1 MSGPQMVLVEVFAD
15 RAAGH
20 YGDNLVRLCR
30 AAAHTDHQVI
40 AVCVQGVH
48 PQIRAALEPGQV
60 DWVDRPDGALARS
73 LLAASK
79 LLGPVHAATRR
90 IAPRGNFAPQV
101 RFLAKA
107 LTEAAALRTAAR
119 RGSAPVVVL
128 TASHA
133 LTATTAALGG
143 VSHVRLVHD
152 AGAPEGSAL
161 RGLERLCR
169 GSGRLVTLVCTTE
182 SVRMALLAR
191 HPWLDAVVQPFTVDD
206 PAMYVSTDERA
217 PARHGL
223 GIADREFA
231 VCMVGGWWDYKDL
244 GIVERGLSALDR
256 PVTLV
261 LVGNPMQPERLE
273 PAVKAAGGRIVAL
286 RGSVT
291 ETELRQVY
299 AASDCALVTRVP
311 GFDRE
316 ASTVYDATRYGVP
329 LIVTDHDPTMHD
341 RLVREPTV
349 HLVPAGDG
357 DALARMLQEV
367 AMTPPPRP
375 DRELSVR
382 LGLVTGEAKV
392 AFYEEL
398 SARLHNQ

>member
-1 MSGPQMVLVEVFAD
+1 MVLVEVFGD

-30 AAAHTDHQVI
+30 AAAQSGHQVT

-48 PQIRAALEPGQV
+48 PQIKSALDPGEV
-60 DWVDRPDGALARS
+60 EWADRPTGVLARS

-90 IAPRGNFAPQV
+90 LAPHGILAPQV
-101 RFLAKA
+101 RYLAKA
-107 LTEAAALRTAAR
+107 LTEAAALRTASH
-119 RGSAPVVVL
+119 RGPAPVVVL
-128 TASHA
+128 TASQA

-143 VSHVRLVHD
+143 VPHVRLVHD
-152 AGAPEGSAL
+152 AGVPEGRAL

-169 GSGRLVTLVCTTE
+169 QAGRCVTLVCTTE
-182 SVRMALLAR
+182 SVRQELLAR
-191 HPWLDAVVQPFTVDD
+191 HDWLDAVTQPFTVDD
-206 PAMYVSTDERA
+206 PAMYLSDDERA
-217 PARHGL
+217 PARRAL
-223 GIADREFA
+223 GIAEDEFS

-244 GIVERGLSALDR
+244 GIVERGLSGAGR

-273 PAVKAAGGRIVAL
+273 PAVHAGGGRIVAR

-291 ETELRQVY
+291 EAQLREVY

-329 LIVTDHDPTMHD
+329 LVVTDHDPTMHD
-341 RLVREPTV
+341 RLAREPSV
-349 HLVPAGDG
+349 RLVGAGDG
-357 DALARMLQEV
+357 DALASALRDV
-367 AMTPPPRP
+367 ANTPLPRP
-375 DRELSVR
+375 DRELSAR
-382 LGLVTGEAKV
+382 LGLMTGEAKV
-392 AFYEEL
+392 GFYEEL
-398 SARLHNQ
+398 SARLQNQ